1 MDFLTDVI
9 LIVYRPQ
16 ILLLTKLNHMD
27 EIKYPKLLQ
36 LVSQLKAGKGLTMV
50 TALIEADYSTPEQRL
65 RIVAIQEVRIRK
77 NFKLIFLH

>member
-9 LIVYRPQ
+9 LIMYRPQ